1 MDYSNSLGSAKLPL
15 RAIAARLE
23 FRSTTLQD
31 APTGP
36 EHVATVVQA
45 QTAREQRDVQRTM
58 EHWRRNTWGPDCIP
72 LLDTFDFS
80 PMRGDWGYRF
90 LICGDGTPENAV
102 FVTYGPKLAQLLG
115 LPERAVVA
123 RPFVEQIPESYRS
136 TFVEG
141 YRKAVMGNG
150 TCHSQGYV
158 QRKLNICTFQSGFSA
173 NHVAADLVK
182 TASFRLVQLPCRC
195 WQIRKTDP
203 LLLFASATGRAV
215 WPTTSEP
222 VLLPL
227 PE

>member
-1 MDYSNSLGSAKLPL
+1 M
-15 RAIAARLE
+15 
-23 FRSTTLQD
+23 QD

-141 YRKAVMGNG
+141 YRKAVMEMVPVTLKGTFSVSSTFELVPQQARRRVGERNQRRVNG
-150 TCHSQGYV
+150 PGTLSNVFGKKAPVDQL
-158 QRKLNICTFQSGFSA
+158 QRR
-173 NHVAADLVK
+173 DR
-182 TASFRLVQLPCRC
+182 ASR
-195 WQIRKTDP
+195 
-203 LLLFASATGRAV
+203 
-215 WPTTSEP
+215 
-222 VLLPL
+222 
-227 PE
+227 